1 MRAICGNVLIF
12 ALKLHNTEVM
22 KLMLRALCAL
32 LSLSAMLVSCL
43 SSDDSVTTTYSDTAI
58 TAVTLGSLNRY
69 TTMKSAMSGNDT
81 VVKSTL
87 TGSNYH
93 ITIDQ
98 LGCRIFNQ
106 DTLPVGTDIKHV
118 VLSAL
123 STKNGGLPLIKS
135 MTSDTLRYYSTTDS
149 IDFSQPR
156 TIRVLSSDGTAY
168 RDYTMSLAV
177 SETAGIV
184 FDWGMVAQRDELAGW
199 TDKHLVAFADTV
211 ALVDGGTISVNSD
224 IMGGSVLLRLDAEGN
239 LQCARDMG
247 SMDDPAAWTAMSAS
261 EPVSRL
267 IGATG
272 QEMFAI
278 GTDGHLKVSPFG
290 LAADHI
296 GMEEAGGMKEYKT
309 GAFIWR
315 EELLDDDATLLPT
328 SGMAMTS
335 WSYAPADSMNYVLMA
350 GNSDADDTNAVLW
363 RKLSR
368 YHNYNDIWGD
378 TEGTWVYMNIDSSNR
393 YTLPR
398 MEGLSLAYY
407 NKSVLAVGSNK
418 QMLQSRDQGIT
429 WKPVKAYELPAGLQ
443 GSLLTM
449 AADSQGR
456 LWIATD
462 AGQLWQ
468 GKLR

>member
-12 ALKLHNTEVM
+12 ALKLHNTKAM

-43 SSDDSVTTTYSDTAI
+43 SSDDSVTATYSDTAI

-69 TTMKSAMSGNDT
+69 TTTKSALSGNDT
-81 VVKSTL
+81 IVKSTL

-123 STKNGGLPLIKS
+123 STKNGGVPLIKS
-135 MTSDTLRYYSTTDS
+135 LTGDTLRYYSSTDS

-184 FDWGMVAQRDELAGW
+184 FDWSMVAQRDELAGW

-211 ALVDGGTISVNSD
+211 VLVDGGTISTNSYM
-224 IMGGSVLLRLDAEGN
+224 MGGPALLRLDAEGD
-239 LQCARDMG
+239 LQCVRDLE

-261 EPVSRL
+261 EPVGRL
-267 IGATG
+267 IGASA

-278 GTDGHLKVSPFG
+278 GTDGRLKVSPFG
-290 LAADHI
+290 LANEHS
-296 GMEEAGGMKEYKT
+296 GSAGYISG
-309 GAFIWR
+309 GFVWR
-315 EELLDDDATLLPT
+315 EELLDDDAALLPT
-328 SGMAMTS
+328 SGLAMTS
-335 WSYAPADSMNYVLMA
+335 WVYAPADSMNYVLMA
-350 GNSDADDTNAVLW
+350 GNSDTDDTNAVLW

-368 YHNYNDIWGD
+368 YHDYNGTWGD

-449 AADSQGR
+449 AADRQGR

>member
-12 ALKLHNTEVM
+12 AVKLHNTEVM

-43 SSDDSVTTTYSDTAI
+43 SSDDNITTTYSDTAI

-69 TTMKSAMSGNDT
+69 TTTKSALSGNDT
-81 VVKSTL
+81 IVKSTL

-118 VLSAL
+118 VLSTL
-123 STKNGGLPLIKS
+123 SAKNGGLPFIKS
-135 MTSDTLRYYSTTDS
+135 MTGDTLRYYSSTDS
-149 IDFSQPR
+149 LDFSQPR
-156 TIRVLSSDGTAY
+156 TIRVLSSDGTAF
-168 RDYTMSLAV
+168 RDYTMTLSV

-184 FDWGMVAQRDELAGW
+184 FDWSLVAQRDELAGW
-199 TDKHLVAFADTV
+199 ADKHLVAFADTV
-211 ALVDGGTISVNSD
+211 ALVDGGTISANSRM
-224 IMGGSVLLRLDAEGN
+224 MGGTVLIRLDAGGN
-239 LQCARDMG
+239 MQCVRDLE
-247 SMDDPAAWTAMSAS
+247 SMDDPSAWTALSAS

-278 GTDGHLKVSPFG
+278 GTDGHLKVCPFG
-290 LAADHI
+290 MA
-296 GMEEAGGMKEYKT
+296 EEHSGTDKTAYATGGFT
-309 GAFIWR
+309 WR
-315 EELLDDDATLLPT
+315 DEQLDDDASLLPT
-328 SGMAMTS
+328 SAVAMAS
-335 WSYAPADSMNYVLMA
+335 WAYAPADSMDYVLMA
-350 GNSDADDTNAVLW
+350 GNSDADGTNAVLW

-368 YHNYNDIWGD
+368 YHNYTEMWGD
-378 TEGTWVYMNIDSSNR
+378 TEGTWVYMNLDSSNR
-393 YTLPR
+393 YALPR

-429 WKPVKAYELPAGLQ
+429 WKPVKAYELPADLQ